1 MLETSRVLSKVQ
13 LEVLLCSSR
22 SCQGSSIL
30 LLAGIPA
37 QTWLDHLFSTVQ
49 SLLHVFAASSLSW
62 MACDTRLGVSV
73 LAYYFVTEQEQ

>member
-1 MLETSRVLSKVQ
+1 MLETSRVLGKVQ
-13 LEVLLCSSR
+13 LEVLCSSR

-49 SLLHVFAASSLSW
+49 SLLHVFAASSLS
-62 MACDTRLGVSV
+62 
-73 LAYYFVTEQEQ
+73 

>member
-1 MLETSRVLSKVQ
+1 MLEASLVLSKVQ

-49 SLLHVFAASSLSW
+49 SLLHVFAASS
-62 MACDTRLGVSV
+62 CDTRLGVSV
-73 LAYYFVTEQEQ
+73 LAHFFVTEQEQ